1 MKVRIGIDVGGTFT
15 DAVAVNSETY
25 ELIGAVKM
33 PTTHTAK
40 EGVAA
45 GIIQVLERIMKEYN
59 ISPEDVAFIAHG
71 TTQATNALL
80 EGDVAQVGI
89 LTLGSG
95 MEGAKARMDTN
106 MGSIPLAGGSKSITP
121 VNVFVNTGNKNA
133 LAEEIGWG
141 LDQLEAEGAVS
152 IVATESFSVDD
163 PANENMVVDA
173 CLERGI
179 PATAGNDVS
188 KLYGLKVRTRTA
200 VVNAS
205 ILPKMLDAANMT
217 ESSIQKANIHAPLMI
232 MRCDGGVMTVGEVQ
246 KRPILTI
253 LSGPAAGV
261 AGALMYEKLTDGIFL
276 EVGGTSTDIS
286 CVRDGNVMIKYAEIG
301 GHKTYLNSLD
311 VRTVGIGGGSM
322 IQVRDG
328 KAVSMGPRSAH
339 IAGLEYEVYTD
350 PANIVEPVLKTIRPT
365 KTDAEYAYIE
375 CSNGKKYALT
385 QSGAANICG
394 YVDDRDYARGNEEAA
409 RKAWEPLARNM
420 GMTVEECAEACLGF
434 SAKINGKVVE
444 SLIED
449 YGLDKDTVVFVGGG
463 GGASTV
469 VPHLAKTFGVR
480 HKIANNA
487 PVLSPIGVALAMVR
501 DMVERTIT
509 NPTEED
515 IISIRREAL
524 EKVIAA
530 GANPDTV
537 NVKIEVDAK
546 SSRLR
551 AIAVGTTELR
561 AKTLGGRKKS
571 NEELCQIVAD
581 NLKTTPDKITIAAE
595 NEAYLAATCA
605 IKVPYMKFFKKKSQA
620 IRLIDRDGVIRLQ
633 RKNGGVHYG
642 KFRNLDAHI
651 KYMLDEFTV
660 YADSGEEVPN
670 LWIVIGSRLIDIS
683 ALQSREQILTLAK
696 TELVGVDPD
705 TDLLFIATKTTE
717 NERK

>member
-25 ELIGAVKM
+25 ELIGSVKM

-45 GIIQVLERIMKEYN
+45 GIIQVLEKIMKEYN

-95 MEGAKARMDTN
+95 MEGAKAKLDTN
-106 MGSIPLAGGSKSITP
+106 MGSIPLADGSKNITP
-121 VNVFVNTGNKNA
+121 VNVFVNTGNKNS
-133 LAEEIGWG
+133 LAEEIGRG
-141 LDQLEAEGAVS
+141 VDQLAAEGAVS

-163 PANENMVVDA
+163 PTNENMVVDA
-173 CLERGI
+173 CLSRGI

-217 ESSIQKANIHAPLMI
+217 ESSIQRANIHAPLMI

-339 IAGLEYEVYTD
+339 IAGLEYEVYTNS
-350 PANIVEPVLKTIRPT
+350 ANIVDPVLKTVRPT

-394 YVDDRDYARGNEEAA
+394 YVGDGDYARGNEEAA

-420 GMTVEECAEACLGF
+420 GMTVEECAETCLDF
-434 SAKINGKVVE
+434 AAQINGKVVE

-449 YGLDKDTVVFVGGG
+449 YSLDKETVVFVGGG

-469 VPHLAKTFGVR
+469 VPHLAKNFGVC

-501 DMVERTIT
+501 DMVERTIA

-515 IISIRREAL
+515 IVSIRREAL

-571 NEELCQIVAD
+571 NEELCQIAAE
-581 NLKTTPDKITIAAE
+581 NLKTTSDKITIAAE
-595 NEAYLAATCA
+595 NEAYLAVTCA
-605 IKVPYMKFFKKKSQA
+605 IKVPYMKLFKKKSLA

-670 LWIVIGSRLIDIS
+670 LWIVVGSRLIDIS
-683 ALQSREQILTLAK
+683 ALQSREQILALAK
-696 TELVGVDPD
+696 TELMGVDPD
-705 TDLLFIATKTTE
+705 TALIFIATKTTE